1 MMSDARTLLQITQ
14 SSPYFYLIDIA
25 NLLSFTAVGY
35 LLGIMTG

>member
-14 SSPYFYLIDIA
+14 SSSYLYLVDIA

-35 LLGIMTG
+35 LLGMMTG